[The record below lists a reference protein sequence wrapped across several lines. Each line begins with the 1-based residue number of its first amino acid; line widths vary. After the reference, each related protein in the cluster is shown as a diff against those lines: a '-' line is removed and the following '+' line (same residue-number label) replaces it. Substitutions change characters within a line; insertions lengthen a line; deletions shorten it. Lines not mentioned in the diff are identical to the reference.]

1 MKQKKLIIALSL
13 MLFSKDAMC
22 DTIQAEVFC
31 ESFYANQKFK
41 AICLNK
47 IKDTEVSK
55 IISDILSSF

>member
-1 MKQKKLIIALSL
+1 